1 MKVIINATP
10 LIHLGKLGK
19 LNLLTQLYSNI
30 ITTREVKNEVLT
42 KNYPEYSVLKMAFDN
57 WIMIQDANDKTVMD
71 NLILSQQ
78 IDFGEASVIA
88 LALEQEN
95 DVLLL
100 LDDLIARSIA
110 KSLGIKISGTLG
122 IILEALYS
130 KILSADEIKLLFD
143 DLVTETP
150 FRISVKLY
158 QSITQ
163 LINSFQDK

>member
-100 LDDLIARSIA
+100 LDDLIARSVA

>member
-78 IDFGEASVIA
+78 IDLGEASVIA

-95 DVLLL
+95 DVILL
-100 LDDLIARSIA
+100 LDDLIARSVA

>member
-10 LIHLGKLGK
+10 LIYLGKLGK

-95 DVLLL
+95 DVILL
-100 LDDLIARSIA
+100 LDDLIARSVA

-130 KILSADEIKLLFD
+130 KILSTDEIKLLFD

>member
-78 IDFGEASVIA
+78 IDLGEASVIA

-95 DVLLL
+95 DVILL
-100 LDDLIARSIA
+100 LDDLIARSVA

-143 DLVTETP
+143 DLVTETS

>member
-78 IDFGEASVIA
+78 IDLGEASVIA

-100 LDDLIARSIA
+100 LDDLIARSVA

-143 DLVTETP
+143 DLVTETS

>member
-130 KILSADEIKLLFD
+130 KILSTDEIKLLFD
-143 DLVTETP
+143 DLVTETS

>member
-10 LIHLGKLGK
+10 LIYLGKLGK

-78 IDFGEASVIA
+78 IDLGEASVIA

-130 KILSADEIKLLFD
+130 KILSTDEIKLLFD
-143 DLVTETP
+143 DLVTETS

>member
-10 LIHLGKLGK
+10 LIYLGKLGK

-95 DVLLL
+95 DVILL
-100 LDDLIARSIA
+100 LDDLIARSVA

>member
-10 LIHLGKLGK
+10 LIYLGKLGK

-78 IDFGEASVIA
+78 IDLGEASVIA

-100 LDDLIARSIA
+100 LDDLIARSVA

>member
-95 DVLLL
+95 DVILL
-100 LDDLIARSIA
+100 LDDLIARSVA

>member
-78 IDFGEASVIA
+78 IDLGEASVIA

-100 LDDLIARSIA
+100 LDDLIARSVA

>member
-78 IDFGEASVIA
+78 IDLGEASVIA

-130 KILSADEIKLLFD
+130 KILSTDEIKLLFD
-143 DLVTETP
+143 DLVTETS

>member
-100 LDDLIARSIA
+100 LDDLIARSVA
-110 KSLGIKISGTLG
+110 KSLGIEISGTLG

-143 DLVTETP
+143 DLVTETS

>member
-78 IDFGEASVIA
+78 IDLGEASVIA

-100 LDDLIARSIA
+100 LDDLIARSVA

-130 KILSADEIKLLFD
+130 KILSANEIKLLFD